1 MKLIAAIISSII
13 FVSSLTIV
21 HADDKKQKYIEA
33 VGKKLK
39 AAVKAGKITEKEAKE
54 KFAELKKQG
63 EAKKGVQ
70 KSRR

>member
-54 KFAELKKQG
+54 KFAELKNKEKQ
-63 EAKKGVQ
+63 KKNLVSQPG
-70 KSRR
+70 